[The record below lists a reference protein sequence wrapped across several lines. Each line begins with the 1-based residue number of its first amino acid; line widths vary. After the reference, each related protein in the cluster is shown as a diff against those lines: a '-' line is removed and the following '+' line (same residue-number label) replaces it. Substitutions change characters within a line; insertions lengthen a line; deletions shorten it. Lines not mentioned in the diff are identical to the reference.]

1 MKIRVRFAPS
11 PTGPLHIGGLRT
23 ALFNYLY
30 AKSKKG
36 SFILRIED
44 TDQNRYVEGS
54 ENYLISALNWC
65 GIKPDEGPNE
75 GGSFGPYRQSERKKI
90 YKEHIDKL
98 VKLGAAYY
106 AFDSEDELKKY
117 REEDEKDGKTFL
129 YSSQNRK
136 KFRNSLTLN
145 LAETKKALEGEYVVR
160 LKVMGGIK
168 VNVNDDIRGNISVY
182 SDLLDDKILLKSD
195 GLPTYHFA
203 NVVDDKLMEITDVIR
218 GEEWLPSLPIHKL
231 IYDAF
236 NWNLPRFMHLPL
248 ILKPNG
254 KGKLSKRDG
263 LKDGY
268 PVFPIKFK
276 ELSLGFKERGFLSE
290 GMVNYL
296 ALLGWNSGT
305 ENEIFNL
312 KDLIKNFSMKR
323 VQKGG
328 ARVDY
333 EKACWINQQH
343 ISKSDVKALM
353 EQKNVKEILE
363 KINEKKRIDILNLV
377 KNRLKTLNDLQNE
390 IRFLDD
396 PKEYDE
402 KSVIKLMD
410 KGPLKIMD
418 QIIKLLDS
426 DIEIRDMKQSLFD
439 WGNNEKI
446 SFSLIMQTL
455 RLAIIGQLSGPDL
468 FQICALIGKDVSLK
482 RVQQF
487 KAFCLK

>member
-1 MKIRVRFAPS
+1 M
-11 PTGPLHIGGLRT
+11 
-23 ALFNYLY
+23 
-30 AKSKKG
+30 
-36 SFILRIED
+36 LRIED
-44 TDQNRYVEGS
+44 TDQSRYVEGS
-54 ENYLISALNWC
+54 ENYLINALNWC
-65 GIKPDEGPNE
+65 GIKPDEGPNA
-75 GGSFGPYRQSERKKI
+75 GGNFGPYRQSERKKI
-90 YKEHIDKL
+90 YNEHIDKL
-98 VKLGAAYY
+98 IELGAAYY
-106 AFDSEDELKKY
+106 AFDSEDALKKY
-117 REEDEKDGKTFL
+117 RQDLEKEGKTFL
-129 YSSQNRK
+129 YGNQNRK

-160 LKVMGGIK
+160 LKVMGGAT
-168 VNVNDDIRGNISVY
+168 VNVNDKIRGNISV
-182 SDLLDDKILLKSD
+182 STDLLDDKILLKSD

-236 NWNLPRFMHLPL
+236 NWNLPRFVHLPL

-263 LKDGY
+263 LKGGY
-268 PVFPIKFK
+268 PVFPTKFK

-290 GMVNYL
+290 GVVNYL

-305 ENEIFNL
+305 GNEIFSL
-312 KDLIKNFSMKR
+312 ADLTKYFSIKK

-328 ARVDY
+328 ARFDY

-343 ISKSDVKALM
+343 ISKSDVKFLM
-353 EQKNVKEILE
+353 EQEIVKEMLE
-363 KINEKKRIDILNLV
+363 RVDENKRINILNLV
-377 KNRLKTLNDLQNE
+377 KNRLKTLNDLKNE

-396 PKEYDE
+396 PLEYDK
-402 KSVIKLMD
+402 KSVVKLMD
-410 KGPLKIMD
+410 KDLIKIMA
-418 QIIKLLDS
+418 QITKLLES
-426 DIEIRDMKQSLFD
+426 DIEIGDIKQSLFD

-455 RLAIIGQLSGPDL
+455 RLAIIGELSGPDL
-468 FQICALIGKDVSLK
+468 FQICALLGKDVSLK
-482 RVQQF
+482 RVQKF

>member
-11 PTGPLHIGGLRT
+11 PTGPLHVGGLRT

-30 AKSKKG
+30 AKNKKG
-36 SFILRIED
+36 SFVLRIED
-44 TDQNRYVEGS
+44 TDQSRYVEGS
-54 ENYLISALNWC
+54 ENYLINALNWC
-65 GIKPDEGPNE
+65 GIKPDEGPNA
-75 GGSFGPYRQSERKKI
+75 GGNFGPYRQSERKKI
-90 YKEHIDKL
+90 YNEHIDKL
-98 VKLGAAYY
+98 IELGAAYY
-106 AFDSEDELKKY
+106 AFDSEDALKKY
-117 REEDEKDGKTFL
+117 RQDLEKEGKTFL
-129 YSSQNRK
+129 YGNQNRK

-160 LKVMGGIK
+160 LKVMGGAT
-168 VNVNDDIRGNISVY
+168 VNVNDKIRGNISV
-182 SDLLDDKILLKSD
+182 STDLLDDKILLKSD

-236 NWNLPRFMHLPL
+236 NWNLPRFVHLPL

-263 LKDGY
+263 LKGGY
-268 PVFPIKFK
+268 PVFPTKFK

-290 GMVNYL
+290 GVVNYL

-305 ENEIFNL
+305 GNEIFSL
-312 KDLIKNFSMKR
+312 ADLTKYFSIKK

-328 ARVDY
+328 ARFDY

-343 ISKSDVKALM
+343 ISKSDVKFLM
-353 EQKNVKEILE
+353 EQEIVKEMLE
-363 KINEKKRIDILNLV
+363 RVDENKRINILNLV
-377 KNRLKTLNDLQNE
+377 KNRLKTLNDLKNE

-396 PKEYDE
+396 PLEYDK
-402 KSVIKLMD
+402 KSVVKLMD
-410 KGPLKIMD
+410 KDLIKIMA
-418 QIIKLLDS
+418 QITKLLES
-426 DIEIRDMKQSLFD
+426 DIEIGDIKQSLFD

-455 RLAIIGQLSGPDL
+455 RLAIIGELSGPDL
-468 FQICALIGKDVSLK
+468 FQICALLGKDVSLK
-482 RVQQF
+482 RVQKF